1 MNTSVISPLSMHRV
15 EDHPVGL
22 GSRALLSIS
31 AERSVRAD
39 RQRILRALTLPE
51 YMETWFC
58 VPGVR
63 PGRTSVSLLEDSFLI
78 SCFCTERST
87 FHILCNYKVCRRGKL
102 IFTWSRGNGIASGL
116 VTIRLLGDFGR
127 TTVQVTHSG
136 LHHSEANWH
145 QELWENSL
153 EKLSSLF

>member
-1 MNTSVISPLSMHRV
+1 MNTSVIPPPPMHKV
-15 EDHPVGL
+15 EDYPAVL
-22 GSRALLSIS
+22 RTEKPLSIS

-51 YMETWFC
+51 YIETWLA

-63 PGRTSVSLLEDSFLI
+63 PGHTSVSLLEDSFLI
-78 SCFCTERST
+78 SCFCIERST

-102 IFTWSRGNGIASGL
+102 IFSWSRGNDLPPGL

-136 LHHSEANWH
+136 LCQAEADWH